1 MPTGGNR
8 TVGQAVAEAIAQPLA
23 AVAALDS
30 AAVSLAAGVPGAEE
44 RYAAALEHAEVL
56 DAWDAERRVQIAL
69 EALDAETEPSRRLDD
84 LSVGQRYRVRL
95 ACLLGA
101 DDDFLPR
108 RTHKSPRS
116 KRPRVSDHATAV
128 AKRRRGR
135 RHP

>member
-1 MPTGGNR
+1 MPTGDDR

-56 DAWDAERRVQIAL
+56 DAWDAERRVQIAGSARRRNRSRPPPGRPL
-69 EALDAETEPSRRLDD
+69 RRAALSSP
-84 LSVGQRYRVRL
+84 L

-101 DDDFLPR
+101 DDDFLLLDEPTNHLDR
-108 RTHKSPRS
+108 AASS
-116 KRPRVSDHATAV
+116 S
-128 AKRRRGR
+128 
-135 RHP
+135 